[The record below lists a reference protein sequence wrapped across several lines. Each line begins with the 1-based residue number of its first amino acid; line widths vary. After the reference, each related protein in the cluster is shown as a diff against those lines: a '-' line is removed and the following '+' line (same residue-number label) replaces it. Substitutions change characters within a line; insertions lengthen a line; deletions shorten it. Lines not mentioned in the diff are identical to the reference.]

1 MAFDFDLLKEQ
12 LVCPLSHAALVLE
25 ESSLVSCDPEKRLRY
40 EIRDD
45 IPIMLVVFQV
55 SASLRAGG
63 THMGWAGTCAC
74 VWVCARADRPTHPYP
89 TTVHCGRVPGGE
101 LSRAW
106 DRFVPGFRG

>member
-45 IPIMLVVFQV
+45 IPIMLVDEAEEVPAEEW
-55 SASLRAGG
+55 ASIMERN
-63 THMGWAGTCAC
+63 
-74 VWVCARADRPTHPYP
+74 
-89 TTVHCGRVPGGE
+89 GRDPQTGQPG
-101 LSRAW
+101 S
-106 DRFVPGFRG
+106 